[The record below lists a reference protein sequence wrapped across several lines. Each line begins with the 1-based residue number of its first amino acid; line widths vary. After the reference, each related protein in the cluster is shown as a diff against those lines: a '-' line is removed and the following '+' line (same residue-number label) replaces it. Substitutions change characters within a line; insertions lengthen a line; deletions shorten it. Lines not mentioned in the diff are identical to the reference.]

1 MPLSVPASRE
11 APVSSDPILA
21 VNDVSFAYGELRVL
35 FGVSLH
41 VERGEALALLG
52 TNGAGKSTLLRVVAG
67 LEKPA
72 AGRVVLDGEDTG
84 TMPAERLV
92 EEGIVLVPGGRA
104 VFTDMT
110 VDENLQMQ
118 ALTVR
123 KHRGWVNE
131 RRDVV
136 LSTFPRLAER
146 LHQLAGTMS
155 GGEQQQLAL
164 AKALLLNPKV
174 LCIDEL
180 SLGLAPI
187 VVGELLDVVR
197 HIHQQGVAIVLVE
210 QSLNIA
216 VQLCHRAVF
225 LEKGEVRFEGNTKDL
240 LERDDIARAVFLG
253 GPTRTEPA
261 HE

>member
-1 MPLSVPASRE
+1 VTH
-11 APVSSDPILA
+11 VSTDPILA

-35 FGVSLH
+35 FDVSLQ

-72 AGRVVLDGEDTG
+72 AGRVVLDGEDIG
-84 TMPAERLV
+84 TTPAERLV
-92 EEGIVLVPGGRA
+92 QEGVVLVPGGRA
-104 VFTDMT
+104 IFTDMT

-123 KHRGWVNE
+123 KNRAWVNE

-146 LHQLAGTMS
+146 LHQHAGTMS

-197 HIHQQGVAIVLVE
+197 GIHEQGVTIVLVE

-216 VQLCHRAVF
+216 VQLCDRAVF
-225 LEKGEVRFEGNTKDL
+225 LEKGEVRFEGDTKDL

-253 GPTRTEPA
+253 GPTTIEPGVRQ
-261 HE
+261 